1 MNYNNKDLEE
11 FINMLISY
19 RLDITSNT
27 IPHPY
32 LEHHTQCIIALKEN
46 EEKFNNLLFP
56 KDDSNLLGLTIDNPL
71 YESIYSKINNRLRGL
86 DIDMIQVYQRY
97 PFTLAIQMKSKEY
110 NKGGK
115 KRYRK
120 IIKSTKKK
128 KHIKK
133 RRYTKKRR

>member
-1 MNYNNKDLEE
+1 MEYNNKDLDD

-19 RLDITSNT
+19 RLYITSNT
-27 IPHPY
+27 RPHPN
-32 LEHHTQCIIALKEN
+32 LEHHTQCIIALEEN

-56 KDDSNLLGLTIDNPL
+56 KNDSNLLGLTIDNPL
-71 YESIYSKINNRLRGL
+71 YESIYGEINNRLRGL
-86 DIDMIQVYQRY
+86 DIDMIQVFHRY
-97 PFTLAIQMKSKEY
+97 PFSLAIQMKSKEY

-128 KHIKK
+128 RHIKK
-133 RRYTKKRR
+133 KRHTKKRR